1 MLWTLG
7 KHDTPFAPY
16 KNLKLRLSDSDML
29 DIPQVADGRTRIH
42 TQAHLS
48 PSSGGVPEGGRGMP
62 RRLGTARRVEVGR
75 SAAF

>member
-7 KHDTPFAPY
+7 EHDTPFAPY
-16 KNLKLRLSDSDML
+16 KNLKLRLSDSDIL

-48 PSSGGVPEGGRGMP
+48 PSSGCVPEAARGMP

-75 SAAF
+75 GDAF